1 MKIALIAFTIGLASG
16 AIAALCGVGGGLLM
30 VPAFVTLLNMPQKVA
45 VATSLAIIVPT
56 ALSSSIMNWRNGL
69 IDKQVLLWT
78 ALGAVLTA
86 VFFTSKLKSISD
98 TTLTKLFAVFAI
110 AMGLKLWFSEPGE
123 KKVLAPEIEKGTS
136 SASTTEKPD

>member
-56 ALSSSIMNWRNGL
+56 ALSSSIMNWRNGI

-86 VFFTSKLKSISD
+86 VFFTSKLKSMSD

-110 AMGLKLWFSEPGE
+110 AMGLKLWFTDTGD
-123 KKVLAPEIEKGTS
+123 KKVLAPEIEKGAS